1 MDWNDSDLL
10 IAKNF
15 CKYYGFA
22 YYTCTGVRVVAVITL
37 YSLAS
42 HRAVDMTA

>member
-10 IAKNF
+10 IAKTF

-22 YYTCTGVRVVAVITL
+22 YYSEILGEIHKL
-37 YSLAS
+37 YFHS
-42 HRAVDMTA
+42 RKCIW